1 MKNLLL
7 GLCLLMP
14 FLSNSQNIKEF
25 YDLFEHSMRKSCQNT
40 TTNQVMIDDKSN
52 FIRIQN
58 PQDLDDAISFKCFIK
73 DDKSGIFGFQY
84 SASQPG
90 LGLIMTRTE
99 FYTYNNKQWKNV
111 TNEVCPTLSFKD
123 FWGNQS
129 LPDKSLQ
136 EFNLHLILPQAGTTI
151 VAKSAPAVKV
161 QFPYDIL
168 PKDYSATF
176 EKRKFKNIELNWNK
190 TTGKFEVGRKS

>member
-14 FLSNSQNIKEF
+14 FLSNSQSIKEF

-40 TTNQVMIDDKSN
+40 TTNQVTIDDKSN

-90 LGLIMTRTE
+90 LGLI
-99 FYTYNNKQWKNV
+99 NDKNGV
-111 TNEVCPTLSFKD
+111 
-123 FWGNQS
+123 
-129 LPDKSLQ
+129 
-136 EFNLHLILPQAGTTI
+136 LHL
-151 VAKSAPAVKV
+151 
-161 QFPYDIL
+161 
-168 PKDYSATF
+168 
-176 EKRKFKNIELNWNK
+176 
-190 TTGKFEVGRKS
+190 